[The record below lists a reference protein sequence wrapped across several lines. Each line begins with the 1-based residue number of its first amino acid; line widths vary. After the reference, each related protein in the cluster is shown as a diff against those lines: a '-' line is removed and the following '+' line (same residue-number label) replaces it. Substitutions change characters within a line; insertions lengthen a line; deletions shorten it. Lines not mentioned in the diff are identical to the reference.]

1 MCNLDNI
8 DQFDKSIINSL
19 LDEQVVYDEKLSKLY
34 SAYNQYPMLLDNRRQ
49 AIHFAF
55 KVIFMYN
62 VDDKMKIDNKSPMLE
77 DKDKYLEKKKQLK
90 YKIQKHDDKKEVMS
104 SDAYKEALDY

>member
-1 MCNLDNI
+1 
-8 DQFDKSIINSL
+8 
-19 LDEQVVYDEKLSKLY
+19 
-34 SAYNQYPMLLDNRRQ
+34 
-49 AIHFAF
+49 
-55 KVIFMYN
+55 MYN

-90 YKIQKHDDKKEVMS
+90 YKIQKHDDKKEVLS